1 MSDAKLEIKDF
12 VEGKNSPMFIA
23 EALMESAPIL
33 KNAFQSGATL
43 DMFVYNTE
51 GKHINE
57 LSKE

>member
-33 KNAFQSGATL
+33 KNAF
-43 DMFVYNTE
+43 
-51 GKHINE
+51 
-57 LSKE
+57 